1 MRLHPF
7 LMRRLFDQSAR
18 SFSDAH
24 NYRSLQAAGAALT
37 TLLLMM
43 LVFHHTPSLN
53 NQRTIREIFH
63 WFLVF
68 GLIASYVKGY
78 LALLA
83 LPASPQMRRLIVNF
97 AGAFLLISVLTNAFQ
112 SIDVRCY
119 VNLGWTQTHYHLNPY
134 TVTVSQIPGWRE
146 DPMFYPEWVY
156 NPAAYGFLFS
166 WLASGICMAAKG
178 NYWVS
183 ILLFKLMNAGAA
195 ALTALVL
202 WRGCKRLNLTNPE
215 HALYLFLWSPLLL
228 IHGVAN
234 AHNDILMAFFTIA
247 GLYLAIRGNW
257 LFVLPTLMLGVL
269 IKYGSAVILPFA
281 FLFLG
286 RRNGWGRAVASLTAA
301 MGVMAAFSLPY
312 LSPHLDLG
320 RFVGNMVSMHR
331 SIPSL
336 IFFPFEVSATW
347 WPSFKPSAEVIGNVI
362 RASFWIGFTAF
373 GLWIGLK
380 RFLKR
385 DYSLQTF
392 LRDCLLI
399 QFVLICIVSSKYYTW
414 YLCMIFPLC
423 LWLPSDDRLRTT
435 VLALSVAHLA
445 SLTFIDGTHALNVL
459 VTILAPI
466 AWSMNW
472 WPFTGKAAPAGT
484 PNIAG

>member
-53 NQRTIREIFH
+53 NQWTIREIFH

-269 IKYGSAVILPFA
+269 IKYGSARHPAVRVSLPGKKKWLGTCCGQSDGGHGSHGGLLVALSFTSSRFRAICGKHGQHASFHSLPDFLSLRSFSNLVA
-281 FLFLG
+281 FFQTQCRSHRKRNPCFFLDRIYSLRPLDRVETVPEARLFTADFLE
-286 RRNGWGRAVASLTAA
+286 RLPSHPVRPDLHRQFKVLHVVSVHDFPSLP
-301 MGVMAAFSLPY
+301 VAAF
-312 LSPHLDLG
+312 
-320 RFVGNMVSMHR
+320 R
-331 SIPSL
+331 
-336 IFFPFEVSATW
+336 
-347 WPSFKPSAEVIGNVI
+347 
-362 RASFWIGFTAF
+362 
-373 GLWIGLK
+373 
-380 RFLKR
+380 
-385 DYSLQTF
+385 
-392 LRDCLLI
+392 
-399 QFVLICIVSSKYYTW
+399 
-414 YLCMIFPLC
+414 
-423 LWLPSDDRLRTT
+423 
-435 VLALSVAHLA
+435 
-445 SLTFIDGTHALNVL
+445 
-459 VTILAPI
+459 
-466 AWSMNW
+466 
-472 WPFTGKAAPAGT
+472 
-484 PNIAG
+484 